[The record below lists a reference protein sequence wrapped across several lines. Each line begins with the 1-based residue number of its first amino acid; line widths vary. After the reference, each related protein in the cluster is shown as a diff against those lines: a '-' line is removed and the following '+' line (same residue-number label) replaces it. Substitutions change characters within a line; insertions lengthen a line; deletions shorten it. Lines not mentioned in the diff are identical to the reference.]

1 MSLSTPF
8 HGIIPPLITPLNA
21 DYSLD
26 IPSLEKLLSHVID
39 GGVHGVFIL
48 GTTGESSSLSFA
60 VKNQLIEATC
70 KFVAGR
76 IPILVGITDC
86 SFQES
91 LNLASLA
98 KSAGADAVV
107 AAPPFYMNIGQEE
120 LLNYYTRLADEV
132 RLPLILYNM
141 PSHTKIAIEHDTVIQ
156 LAKHPNIIGLKDSSG
171 NGVYFQA
178 VCNSLLGQPEFTLMV
193 GPEEML
199 AETVLLGGHGAVAG
213 GANLYPSLYVKL
225 YEAAR
230 DRDFERIQSYQRI
243 VMELSSR
250 LYGYGSYKSSYL
262 RGVKAS
268 CAFLGLSKGYL
279 ALPLYG
285 FSESEMTEFRKN
297 FDHVKAL
304 VEAGGEALHEI

>member
-1 MSLSTPF
+1 M
-8 HGIIPPLITPLNA
+8 I
-21 DYSLD
+21 
-26 IPSLEKLLSHVID
+26 E

-60 VKNQLIEATC
+60 LKKQLIDATC
-70 KFVAGR
+70 NIIGGR
-76 IPILVGITDC
+76 IPVLVGITEC

-91 LNLASLA
+91 LNLALLA
-98 KSAGADAVV
+98 KSSGADAVV

-120 LLNYYTRLADEV
+120 LLNYYSRLADEV
-132 RLPLILYNM
+132 SLPLILYNM

-156 LAKHPNIIGLKDSSG
+156 LVKHPNIIGLKDSSG

-178 VCNSLLGQPEFTLMV
+178 VCNSLAERPEFTLMV

-213 GANLYPSLYVKL
+213 GANLFPSLYVKL

-230 DRDFERIQSYQRI
+230 DRDFEKIQSYQRI

-250 LYGYGSYKSSYL
+250 LYGFGSYRSSYL

-268 CAFLGLSKGYL
+268 CAFLGLSQGYL

-297 FDHVKAL
+297 FDYVKAL
-304 VEAGGEALHEI
+304 IQSI